1 MGYEKGKQG
10 VTGLDMSVAPWEWN
24 FWILRLFA
32 NPESKC
38 HLQAVQGMDLIFLG
52 GSRFGR
58 FDF

>member
-10 VTGLDMSVAPWEWN
+10 VAGLDMAVASRERD
-24 FWILRLFA
+24 FWVLGLLA
-32 NPESKC
+32 NPEGKR

-52 GSRFGR
+52 GPSFGR